1 MQGFLFFGTLFD
13 FYKATLKTDKMKRVF
28 FIVILMMISSVSLK
42 SQELRKVNNE
52 VFKRG
57 EELYFKVY
65 YDAVLTGK
73 VVAGMASLKVTEENK
88 IIGGRNTYHVVG
100 LGKSLGMFNLF
111 FKVVDNY
118 ETYIDE
124 EGMFPWVFIRRVN
137 EGGYKI
143 SQDITFDQ
151 RKGKTI
157 SQKKTI
163 NTPKYVQD
171 IISAFYYARTYDFT
185 NAKSGDIYP
194 VDFYIDDS
202 VYTSK
207 IKYLGKE
214 VVTTDLGTFNCLKF
228 KPMVAVDKTFK
239 DPYPMTLWVTDDK
252 NRMPIIAESGI
263 RVGKVKMELV
273 KYSGLLNP
281 LSSKIK

>member
-1 MQGFLFFGTLFD
+1 
-13 FYKATLKTDKMKRVF
+13 MKRII
-28 FIVILMMISSVSLK
+28 IVIILAIFVGINLEA
-42 SQELRKVNNE
+42 QEFRKINND

-65 YDAVLTGK
+65 YDAILTGK
-73 VVAGMASLKVTEENK
+73 VVAGAASLKITNENK
-88 IIGGRNTYHVVG
+88 IVGGRNTLHVIG
-100 LGKSLGMFNLF
+100 SGKTMGMFNLF
-111 FKVVDNY
+111 FKVVDNF

-124 EGMFPWVFIRRVN
+124 EGIFPWLFIRRSD

-151 RKGKTI
+151 RKCKTI

-163 NTPKYVQD
+163 TTPKYIQD
-171 IISAFYYARTYDFT
+171 MISAVYYARTYDFT
-185 NAKSGDIYP
+185 DAKSGDIYP
-194 VDFYIDDS
+194 IDFYIDDS

-207 IKYLGKE
+207 IIFLGRE
-214 VVTTDLGTFNCLKF
+214 TITTSLGTFKCLKF
-228 KPMVAVDKTFK
+228 KPMVAVDQTFK

-263 RVGKVKMELV
+263 RVGKVKMELI
-273 KYSGLLNP
+273 KYAGIANP
-281 LSSKIK
+281 LTSKIK

>member
-1 MQGFLFFGTLFD
+1 
-13 FYKATLKTDKMKRVF
+13 MKRIVF
-28 FIVILMMISSVSLK
+28 LVTIMLGSIICSK
-42 SQELRKVNNE
+42 AQELRKIDNS

-57 EELYFKVY
+57 EELIFKVY
-65 YDAVLTGK
+65 YDAALTGK
-73 VVAGMASLKVTEENK
+73 VVAGMAYLKVTDENK

-100 LGKSLGMFNLF
+100 LGKSLGMFNFF

-124 EGMFPWVFIRRVN
+124 EGIFPWLFIRRVN

-151 RKGKTI
+151 NKCKTI
-157 SQKKTI
+157 SQKKTLK
-163 NTPKYVQD
+163 TPKYIQD
-171 IISAFYYARTYDFT
+171 IISSFYYARTYDFT
-185 NAKSGDIYP
+185 NAKEGDLYP

-207 IKYLGKE
+207 IKYLGKD

-228 KPMVAVDKTFK
+228 KPMVVVDQTFK
-239 DPYPMTLWVTDDK
+239 EPYPMTLWVTDDK
-252 NRMPIIAESGI
+252 NRIPIIAESAI
-263 RVGKVKMELV
+263 RVGKVKMELI
-273 KYSGLLNP
+273 KYSGIANP
-281 LSSKIK
+281 LTSQVK

>member
-1 MQGFLFFGTLFD
+1 MKRTIFIMILFFGIILIG
-13 FYKATLKTDKMKRVF
+13 KA
-28 FIVILMMISSVSLK
+28 
-42 SQELRKVNNE
+42 QEFRKVNNE

-57 EELYFKVY
+57 EELYFKAY

-73 VVAGMASLKVTEENK
+73 VVAGMASLKVTDENK
-88 IIGGRNTYHVVG
+88 VIGGRNTYHVVG
-100 LGKSLGMFNLF
+100 VGKSMGWFNMF

-151 RKGKTI
+151 RKCKTI

-163 NTPKYVQD
+163 TTPKYVQD

-185 NAKSGDIYP
+185 NAVKGDIYP

-202 VYTSK
+202 VYVSK
-207 IKYLGKE
+207 IIYLGKE
-214 VVTTDLGTFNCLKF
+214 TVTTDLGTFNCLKF
-228 KPMVAVDKTFK
+228 KPSVAVDQTFK
-239 DPYPMTLWVTDDK
+239 EPYPMTLWVTDDK
-252 NRMPIIAESGI
+252 NRMPILAESGI
-263 RVGKVKMELV
+263 RVGKVKLELV
-273 KYSGLLNP
+273 KYVGLANP
-281 LSSKIK
+281 LTSKIK

>member
-1 MQGFLFFGTLFD
+1 
-13 FYKATLKTDKMKRVF
+13 MKRIF
-28 FIVILMMISSVSLK
+28 LIITIILGTILNLK
-42 SQELRKVNNE
+42 AQELRKIDNE
-52 VFKRG
+52 TFKRG

-65 YDAVLTGK
+65 YDAALTGK
-73 VVAGMASLKVTEENK
+73 VVAGMASLKVTDENK
-88 IIGGRNTYHVVG
+88 IIGGRNTFHVVG

-124 EGMFPWVFIRRVN
+124 EGLFPWVFIRRVN

-143 SQDITFDQ
+143 SQDVTFNQ
-151 RKGKTI
+151 NKNKAI

-163 NTPKYVQD
+163 KTPKYVQD

-185 NAKSGDIYP
+185 DAQVGDLYP

-207 IKYLGKE
+207 IKYLGKD

-228 KPMVAVDKTFK
+228 KPMVVVDQTFK

-273 KYSGLLNP
+273 KYTGIANP
-281 LSSKIK
+281 LTSKK